1 MIDKAVIWITTLW
14 FNFMIR
20 QHIKVSVSILCNQR
34 QALHITTSYLDNLSL
49 NWWKVLSTVLEMFK
63 NCSLH
68 KVISIIV
75 FLFHS
80 FCGLVKVILSFCYI
94 QMVRTTTNGVV
105 KTNGTHETNVVNDSY
120 TFVKPTAVKNK
131 ENAVPVATR
140 VIGVGS
146 AVMGKGAPG
155 SPRTITN
162 GVGTEKPAKPE
173 KPERRLNSRELI
185 EKQKNWTSHFSKT
198 RTSPRY
204 ILLAS
209 SLHYFHCILVYLG
222 LIDLEIDS

>member
-1 MIDKAVIWITTLW
+1 
-14 FNFMIR
+14 MIR
-20 QHIKVSVSILCNQR
+20 QHIKVLVSILGNQR
-34 QALHITTSYLDNLSL
+34 QALHITTSYLDNLIIEL
-49 NWWKVLSTVLEMFK
+49 TVFRKMLGSF
-63 NCSLH
+63 SLH
-68 KVISIIV
+68 KFISTIV
-75 FLFHS
+75 ALFLS
-80 FCGLVKVILSFCYI
+80 FCGLVKVILLFFI
-94 QMVRTTTNGVV
+94 LQMVRTTTNGVV
-105 KTNGTHETNVVNDSY
+105 KTNGTHETNAVNDSY

-146 AVMGKGAPG
+146 AMTGKGAPG

-204 ILLAS
+204 ILLAG
-209 SLHYFHCILVYLG
+209 SLHYFYRIFYCILVLLLYR
-222 LIDLEIDS
+222 LIDNMFFKNASFN

>member
-14 FNFMIR
+14 FNFLIR
-20 QHIKVSVSILCNQR
+20 QHIKVLVSILGNQR
-34 QALHITTSYLDNLSL
+34 QALHITTASSDNLIIEL
-49 NWWKVLSTVLEMFK
+49 TVLRKMLGSF
-63 NCSLH
+63 SLH
-68 KVISIIV
+68 KFLSIIV
-75 FLFHS
+75 SLFLS
-80 FCGLVKVILSFCYI
+80 FCGLVKVILLFVI
-94 QMVRTTTNGVV
+94 LQMVRTTTNGVV
-105 KTNGTHETNVVNDSY
+105 KTNGTHETNAVNDSY

-146 AVMGKGAPG
+146 AMTGKGAPG

-209 SLHYFHCILVYLG
+209 CLHYFYRIF
-222 LIDLEIDS
+222 

>member
-1 MIDKAVIWITTLW
+1 
-14 FNFMIR
+14 MIR
-20 QHIKVSVSILCNQR
+20 QHIKVLVSILGNQC
-34 QALHITTSYLDNLSL
+34 QALHITTSYSDNLIIEL
-49 NWWKVLSTVLEMFK
+49 TVLRKMLGSF
-63 NCSLH
+63 SLH
-68 KVISIIV
+68 KFLSIIV
-75 FLFHS
+75 FLFLS
-80 FCGLVKVILSFCYI
+80 FCGLVKVILLFVI
-94 QMVRTTTNGVV
+94 LQMVRTTTNGVV
-105 KTNGTHETNVVNDSY
+105 KTNGTHETNAVNDSY

-146 AVMGKGAPG
+146 AMTGKGAPG

-209 SLHYFHCILVYLG
+209 SLHYFYRIF
-222 LIDLEIDS
+222 

>member
-1 MIDKAVIWITTLW
+1 
-14 FNFMIR
+14 MIR
-20 QHIKVSVSILCNQR
+20 QHIKVLVSIFGNQR
-34 QALHITTSYLDNLSL
+34 QALHITTSYSDNLIIEL
-49 NWWKVLSTVLEMFK
+49 TVLRKMLGSF
-63 NCSLH
+63 SLH
-68 KVISIIV
+68 KFLSTIV
-75 FLFHS
+75 FLFLS
-80 FCGLVKVILSFCYI
+80 FYGLVKVILLFFI
-94 QMVRTTTNGVV
+94 LQMVRTTTNGVV
-105 KTNGTHETNVVNDSY
+105 KTNGTHETNAVNDSY

-146 AVMGKGAPG
+146 AMTGKGAPG

-209 SLHYFHCILVYLG
+209 SLNYFYRIF
-222 LIDLEIDS
+222 

>member
-1 MIDKAVIWITTLW
+1 
-14 FNFMIR
+14 MIR
-20 QHIKVSVSILCNQR
+20 QHIKVLVSILGNQR
-34 QALHITTSYLDNLSL
+34 QALHITTSYSDNLIIEL
-49 NWWKVLSTVLEMFK
+49 TVLRKMLGSF
-63 NCSLH
+63 SLH
-68 KVISIIV
+68 KFISIIV
-75 FLFHS
+75 FLFLS
-80 FCGLVKVILSFCYI
+80 FCGLVKVILLFFI
-94 QMVRTTTNGVV
+94 LQMVRTTTNGVV
-105 KTNGTHETNVVNDSY
+105 KTNGTHETNAVNDSY

-146 AVMGKGAPG
+146 AMTGKGAPG

-209 SLHYFHCILVYLG
+209 SLHYFYRIFSVSWFCCF
-222 LIDLEIDS
+222 ID

>member
-1 MIDKAVIWITTLW
+1 MFD
-14 FNFMIR
+14 
-20 QHIKVSVSILCNQR
+20 
-34 QALHITTSYLDNLSL
+34 SL
-49 NWWKVLSTVLEMFK
+49 
-63 NCSLH
+63 SLH
-68 KVISIIV
+68 KFVSIIV

-80 FCGLVKVILSFCYI
+80 FYGLVKIILSFCKL

-105 KTNGTHETNVVNDSY
+105 KTNGTHETIAVNDSY

-131 ENAVPVATR
+131 ENAVPVASR

-146 AVMGKGAPG
+146 VVMGKGTPG

-209 SLHYFHCILVYLG
+209 FLHYVHCILVYLSFFA
-222 LIDLEIDS
+222 LEIDRQHEN

>member
-20 QHIKVSVSILCNQR
+20 QHIKVLVSILGNQR
-34 QALHITTSYLDNLSL
+34 QALHITTSYSDNLIIEL
-49 NWWKVLSTVLEMFK
+49 TVLRKMLGSF
-63 NCSLH
+63 SLH
-68 KVISIIV
+68 KFISIIV
-75 FLFHS
+75 SLFLS
-80 FCGLVKVILSFCYI
+80 FCCLVKVILLFFIS

-105 KTNGTHETNVVNDSY
+105 KTNGTHETNAVNDSY

-146 AVMGKGAPG
+146 AMTGKGAPG

-209 SLHYFHCILVYLG
+209 SLHYFYCIF
-222 LIDLEIDS
+222 

>member
-1 MIDKAVIWITTLW
+1 MIDKAVIWISTLW
-14 FNFMIR
+14 FNLMIR
-20 QHIKVSVSILCNQR
+20 QHIKVLVSILGNQR
-34 QALHITTSYLDNLSL
+34 QALHITTSYSDNLIIKL
-49 NWWKVLSTVLEMFK
+49 TVLRKMLGSF
-63 NCSLH
+63 SLH
-68 KVISIIV
+68 KFPSIIV
-75 FLFHS
+75 FLFLS
-80 FCGLVKVILSFCYI
+80 FCGLVKVILSFFI
-94 QMVRTTTNGVV
+94 LQMVRTTTNGVV
-105 KTNGTHETNVVNDSY
+105 KTNGTHETNAVNDSY

-146 AVMGKGAPG
+146 AMTGKGAPG

-209 SLHYFHCILVYLG
+209 YLHYFYRIF
-222 LIDLEIDS
+222 